1 MEILWQDVR
10 YSVRSLLK
18 TPGPTALVV
27 LLMALGAS
35 LTVVVFTFLNAAI
48 FRPLPFADSDR
59 LVLVKE
65 SHPRR
70 GQASLRPANF
80 VDWKSQ
86 NECFEAATS
95 SRPVRAELRGPEGVE
110 LIEAEL
116 ALEDYFQVLGVPP
129 LLGRTFEAD
138 DYTPTHER
146 AFLDYANATFGGPT
160 VVLSHGFWQR
170 RFGGDPTVLGQALEL
185 NDVTLE
191 IVGVMPPFF
200 RGLAG
205 SPTVWIPRVLSAE
218 ERAFR
223 ESHELFALARLAP
236 GVSLDEA
243 TAEMQGLYRNLEQLY
258 PAENEDWTA
267 VLVPFRDE
275 ILGDTKLALV
285 LVQLAALLVLL
296 IGCINVATI
305 LTSRGTERDTEIRL
319 RLALGATP
327 ARILSQAL
335 TESLFISLT
344 GGMLALVS
352 VAGAMQ
358 LLSRYELPTAIPFGI
373 APKLD
378 TSVLGVAVGLSVLTG
393 IVFGIAPALRA
404 SRLEPR
410 AALRATE
417 RRETTRSLTIVCQ
430 IALAAVLLSTGGLV
444 LRSLSKLQRAELG
457 FEPASML
464 KATIHRPRKYKS
476 DRERRDFQQRLLQGV
491 KTLPGV
497 EDAAFGHLRLTRVR
511 SNLAVYIEGRDSE
524 SRDTF
529 NAQVAV
535 VSRDYFRTLGATLV
549 KGRYFSEEDSPDAPG
564 AIIVNETLAREFWP
578 NEDALGRHVFWPI
591 PDGPE
596 PGEWFTVVGIIQD
609 ITYARLAIEPER
621 MLYIPQSRWHRFSGE
636 GDLLIRTALHPVQ
649 ALESVRQRI
658 TEIDRDVEVS
668 DAAPM
673 LQLARDSLQEP
684 RQRSV
689 LLAVFAALALL
700 MAACGLYGLLACSVV
715 KRTREIGVRMA
726 LGARVKDVVS
736 MVVGHSAALT
746 IAGVAVGFAGSWGGM
761 RLLASLLYGL
771 SPADPVTYALAAMVL
786 FAAAVLASYF
796 PTRRATRIEPSV
808 ALRHD

>member
-35 LTVVVFTFLNAAI
+35 LTIVVFTFLNAAI
-48 FRPLPFADSDR
+48 FRPLPFTDSDR

-95 SRPVRAELRGPEGVE
+95 SRLVRAELRGPEGVE
-110 LIEAEL
+110 LMEAEL

-258 PAENEDWTA
+258 PAENQDWTA

-285 LVQLAALLVLL
+285 LVQLAALLVLPWTY
-296 IGCINVATI
+296 NRSAA
-305 LTSRGTERDTEIRL
+305 SDS
-319 RLALGATP
+319 P
-327 ARILSQAL
+327 
-335 TESLFISLT
+335 LFSF
-344 GGMLALVS
+344 S
-352 VAGAMQ
+352 KK
-358 LLSRYELPTAIPFGI
+358 P
-373 APKLD
+373 LD
-378 TSVLGVAVGLSVLTG
+378 TS
-393 IVFGIAPALRA
+393 
-404 SRLEPR
+404 
-410 AALRATE
+410 
-417 RRETTRSLTIVCQ
+417 
-430 IALAAVLLSTGGLV
+430 
-444 LRSLSKLQRAELG
+444 
-457 FEPASML
+457 
-464 KATIHRPRKYKS
+464 
-476 DRERRDFQQRLLQGV
+476 
-491 KTLPGV
+491 
-497 EDAAFGHLRLTRVR
+497 
-511 SNLAVYIEGRDSE
+511 
-524 SRDTF
+524 
-529 NAQVAV
+529 
-535 VSRDYFRTLGATLV
+535 
-549 KGRYFSEEDSPDAPG
+549 
-564 AIIVNETLAREFWP
+564 
-578 NEDALGRHVFWPI
+578 
-591 PDGPE
+591 
-596 PGEWFTVVGIIQD
+596 
-609 ITYARLAIEPER
+609 
-621 MLYIPQSRWHRFSGE
+621 
-636 GDLLIRTALHPVQ
+636 
-649 ALESVRQRI
+649 
-658 TEIDRDVEVS
+658 
-668 DAAPM
+668 
-673 LQLARDSLQEP
+673 
-684 RQRSV
+684 
-689 LLAVFAALALL
+689 
-700 MAACGLYGLLACSVV
+700 
-715 KRTREIGVRMA
+715 
-726 LGARVKDVVS
+726 
-736 MVVGHSAALT
+736 SAALSRFKAST
-746 IAGVAVGFAGSWGGM
+746 VPTSRPKVGTVKSPAIKIRFVPSCSSGAMKSPAKVQPPIATQITTKNCSWRNAASPIFTAM
-761 RLLASLLYGL
+761 SRASLLVIIPIIQFL
-771 SPADPVTYALAAMVL
+771 
-786 FAAAVLASYF
+786 
-796 PTRRATRIEPSV
+796 
-808 ALRHD
+808 